1 MTTSIEENL
10 SYPPLPSSPLSGGA
24 VGLSTRRR
32 PSGSFHSDD
41 PCIPDV
47 ARMSSSRR
55 RALEDFLIV
64 CGLAAVQ
71 ATNAI
76 YIVLLT
82 PILSLGVKPSF
93 LIISGSLATSVFILP
108 FAIAYEQKRWPSRLT
123 STLVA
128 QFLLIALGGV
138 TTFQALMMLGIKKT
152 SPAIASAMPNLA
164 PGIIFITAASLG
176 FEKVD
181 MKCLYSRAKIL
192 GTLICLSGAMVMG
205 FLQSPSAPS
214 VHASERPPPPLDK
227 GLYENKYDKDSH
239 ENRYGDWII
248 GFMCLLAAVFVVSC
262 TTILQAA
269 TMVHFPAP
277 FTLCVITSLI
287 GAIITAIVQII
298 TEGKLE
304 MGPSTIS
311 FTSVMA
317 IVLLGAIVGS
327 ICISFQTWA
336 VKKKGPVMVSM
347 FSPISTVCSAIL
359 SAIILGQVIK
369 LESLVGMLAMFFGLY
384 MVLWAKNKEGLI
396 LSAMAS
402 ETSTMRS
409 SVGDLERT
417 LLS

>member
-1 MTTSIEENL
+1 MRTSIEENL
-10 SYPPLPSSPLSGGA
+10 SYPPLPLSPLAGGA
-24 VGLSTRRR
+24 IGLSTRWR
-32 PSGSFHSDD
+32 PSGSLYGDEPF
-41 PCIPDV
+41 IPDI
-47 ARMSSSRR
+47 ARMSNSRR
-55 RALEDFLIV
+55 EALGDLLII

-71 ATNAI
+71 ATNAT
-76 YIVLLT
+76 YVVLLT

-93 LIISGSLATSVFILP
+93 LITFGSLATSLFILP
-108 FAIAYEQKRWPSRLT
+108 FAIAYEQKKWPSRLT

-128 QFLLIALGGV
+128 QVVLIALGGV
-138 TTFQALMMLGIKKT
+138 TAFQALMMLGIKKT
-152 SPAIASAMPNLA
+152 SPAVASAMPNLA
-164 PGIIFITAASLG
+164 PGIIFIIAASLG

-192 GTLICLSGAMVMG
+192 GTLICLCGAMVMG
-205 FLQSPSAPS
+205 FLQSPSTPP
-214 VHASERPPPPLDK
+214 VRTSERSSPSDI
-227 GLYENKYDKDSH
+227 GLYENEHAKDSH
-239 ENRYGDWII
+239 ENYHGDWII
-248 GFMCLLAAVFVVSC
+248 GFMCLLAAVLVVSC

-277 FTLCVITSLI
+277 FTLCVVTSLI

-317 IVLLGAIVGS
+317 IVLQGAIVGS

-347 FSPISTVCSAIL
+347 FSPVSTVCSAIL

-369 LESLVGMLAMFFGLY
+369 LGSLAGMMAIFFGLY
-384 MVLWAKNKEGLI
+384 MVLWAKNKEGLTF
-396 LSAMAS
+396 SNMAH
-402 ETSTMRS
+402 ETSSMRS
-409 SVGDLERT
+409 VDDIERT